1 LRKNPALQ
9 GNHLA
14 GFLAGGLSNAS
25 AKTAPT
31 ATMKRTLLV
40 GAISALFLFSL
51 PACDSSDG
59 DNGDVP
65 SQAGTFEAT
74 VDGAVE
80 GDFSGSAVSAGT
92 IGGWGLV
99 LTVSAAKNGLD
110 GSITFIRNDG
120 SRPGDGTYSV
130 LGDGS
135 EESDDFY
142 AVAVVNSSVYAN
154 VTGNLVIT
162 SSSSNS
168 VRGTFGIQ
176 GSDGS
181 QTVTIEGGFNSINS
195 EFLGD

>member
-1 LRKNPALQ
+1 
-9 GNHLA
+9 
-14 GFLAGGLSNAS
+14 
-25 AKTAPT
+25 
-31 ATMKRTLLV
+31 MKRTLLV

-80 GDFSGSAVSAGT
+80 GEISGSALSATGGGSWGVILNVVS
-92 IGGWGLV
+92 GG
-99 LTVSAAKNGLD
+99 KNGVD
-110 GSITFIRNDG
+110 DAQIYIVRTG
-120 SRPGDGTYSV
+120 SRPGEGTYSV
-130 LGDGS
+130 LGDGT

-142 AVAVVNSSVYAN
+142 AVVVVNTTAYAN
-154 VTGNLVIT
+154 ATGNLVIT
-162 SSSSNS
+162 ASSSNS

-181 QTVTIEGGFNSINS
+181 QTITIEGGFNAINTDFS
-195 EFLGD
+195 E